1 MVIWLTPLPLNC
13 PRGLCMTPKALDEGS
28 CLIDIRTRYYAQFSV
43 CVSLPPIA
51 IGATA
56 VSMINYFFVNFFFQ
70 LHSSCTVEE
79 I

>member
-1 MVIWLTPLPLNC
+1 MQRSGTTYLVHYY
-13 PRGLCMTPKALDEGS
+13 KALDEGT

-56 VSMINYFFVNFFFQ
+56 A
-70 LHSSCTVEE
+70 
-79 I
+79 